1 MIIYV
6 RTNIFESNA
15 QVLVNTVN
23 TVGVMGKGLAQA
35 FKKLYPDMFESYQNL
50 CETEQLDIGN
60 LHVYKTVNKWVLNF
74 PTKKNWRSPSK
85 LEYIELGLK
94 KFVSEYERL
103 GITSVAFP
111 LLGCGN
117 GGLDW
122 EREVKPL
129 MERYLKSLPIEIFIH
144 TTHKD
149 AFAPEHVRQKEIE
162 TWLKSEAVY
171 LSSLEFVTHI
181 KQQYQN
187 LINEIHYNDRCLEV
201 SMEQVEGE
209 DAFCLNEEDIKL
221 CVTESMLKNIWHVL
235 KSEGFLT
242 AKMLSE
248 DLAQHAELVMA
259 FLAELE
265 YITLTQVGDETS
277 EVAVRLL
284 PFKQSIVVKEK
295 VYFAA

>member
-23 TVGVMGKGLAQA
+23 TVGVMGKGLAEA
-35 FKKLYPDMFESYQNL
+35 FKKLYPDMFTSYQNL
-50 CETEQLDIGN
+50 CETGQLDIGN
-60 LHVYKTVNKWVLNF
+60 LHFYKTVNKWVLNF

-85 LEYIELGLK
+85 IEYIEMGLK
-94 KFVSEYERL
+94 KFVSEYEKL
-103 GITSVAFP
+103 GITSIAFP

-122 EREVKPL
+122 ENEVKPL
-129 MERYLKSLPIEIFIH
+129 MEKYLKSLPIEIFIH

-149 AFAPEHVRQKEIE
+149 TFAPEHVRQKEIE
-162 TWLKSEAVY
+162 VWLKSEPAY
-171 LSSLEFVTHI
+171 LSSLEFVTHV
-181 KQQYQN
+181 KQRYQN
-187 LINEIHYNDRCLEV
+187 LINEIHYGDKYLEI

-209 DAFCLNEEDIKL
+209 DAFCLNQESIKL
-221 CVTESMLKNIWHVL
+221 CVTESMLKNIWHLL
-235 KSEGFLT
+235 KSEGYLT

-248 DLAQHAELVMA
+248 DLAQHAELVMV

-265 YITLTQVGDETS
+265 YITLTEVGDETS
-277 EVAVRLL
+277 EMAVRLL
-284 PFKQSIVVKEK
+284 PFRQPIETKEK

>member
-23 TVGVMGKGLAQA
+23 TVGVMGKGLAHA
-35 FKKLYPDMFESYQNL
+35 FKKLYPDMFKSYQNL
-50 CETEQLDIGN
+50 CETGQLNVGN
-60 LHVYKTVNKWVLNF
+60 LHCYKTVNKWVLNF

-85 LEYIELGLK
+85 LEYIEMGLK
-94 KFVSEYERL
+94 KFVSEYDKL

-129 MERYLKSLPIEIFIH
+129 MEKYLKTLPIEVFIH
-144 TTHKD
+144 TTNKD
-149 AFAPEHVRQKEIE
+149 AFAPEHVKQKEIE
-162 TWLKSEAVY
+162 AWLKSEPSY

-181 KQQYQN
+181 KQHYQN
-187 LINEIHYNDRCLEV
+187 LINEIYYGDKYLEV
-201 SMEQVEGE
+201 STEQVEGE
-209 DAFCLNEEDIKL
+209 NAFCLSQDNIKL

-242 AKMLSE
+242 SKMLSE
-248 DLAQHAELVMA
+248 DLAQHADLVMV
-259 FLAELE
+259 FLAKLE
-265 YITLTQVGDETS
+265 YITLTEVGDDTS
-277 EVAVRLL
+277 EMAARLL
-284 PFKQSIVVKEK
+284 PFKQPIETEEK